1 MLEEPNSSNINEIQ
15 SNNEEIIYNEQN
27 EENINTKE
35 KVDLNNE
42 NSEENTKNIETDIQ
56 ISKHKKCV
64 PLDVYQKVFNDKQ
77 KLIEQLEEIN
87 NKLKNETNEEKIN
100 IISSLQ
106 SKLKIVENSN
116 KTLENILIKQEKA
129 IINLKSKLTKYEK
142 LLNKK
147 SEEILMKDNI
157 INDLKEK
164 IEELIE
170 KNKNLKNIFKLNE
183 KNEILRLNEIIN
195 NLKNELELNKKKFEF
210 NNKKFENLQVKYLKL
225 FRQNKKNEN
234 EFLLK
239 LTKEQLINKTKNN
252 YDYPQMK
259 TMENIN
265 SQTININT
273 ELNINLPKINDN
285 SLSVSVKGKN
295 NYSKNNKIINM
306 KKAYNITN
314 NNE

>member
-1 MLEEPNSSNINEIQ
+1 M
-15 SNNEEIIYNEQN
+15 
-27 EENINTKE
+27 
-35 KVDLNNE
+35 DLNNE
-42 NSEENTKNIETDIQ
+42 NLEENTKNLETDIQ
-56 ISKHKKCV
+56 ITKHKKCV

-77 KLIEQLEEIN
+77 KLIEQLEEFN
-87 NKLKNETNEEKIN
+87 NKLKNEANEEKIN

-106 SKLKIVENSN
+106 SKLKIVENSK

-129 IINLKSKLTKYEK
+129 MINLKSKLTKYEK
-142 LLNKK
+142 ILNKK
-147 SEEILMKDNI
+147 NEEILIKDNI

-225 FRQNKKNEN
+225 FQQNKKNEN

-259 TMENIN
+259 TMENVN

-285 SLSVSVKGKN
+285 SLSVTVKEKN
-295 NYSKNNKIINM
+295 NSKKNKIINM
-306 KKAYNITN
+306 KKSYNVIS

>member
-1 MLEEPNSSNINEIQ
+1 M
-15 SNNEEIIYNEQN
+15 
-27 EENINTKE
+27 
-35 KVDLNNE
+35 
-42 NSEENTKNIETDIQ
+42 
-56 ISKHKKCV
+56 
-64 PLDVYQKVFNDKQ
+64 
-77 KLIEQLEEIN
+77 IEQLEEIN

-225 FRQNKKNEN
+225 FQQNKKNEN

-285 SLSVSVKGKN
+285 KYEKSL
-295 NYSKNNKIINM
+295 
-306 KKAYNITN
+306 
-314 NNE
+314 

>member
-1 MLEEPNSSNINEIQ
+1 M
-15 SNNEEIIYNEQN
+15 
-27 EENINTKE
+27 
-35 KVDLNNE
+35 DLNNE
-42 NSEENTKNIETDIQ
+42 NFEEKTKNIENDIQ
-56 ISKHKKCV
+56 ITKHKKCV

-77 KLIEQLEEIN
+77 KLIEQLEEFN
-87 NKLKNETNEEKIN
+87 NKLKNEANEEKIN

-129 IINLKSKLTKYEK
+129 MINLKSKLTKYEK

-170 KNKNLKNIFKLNE
+170 KNKNLKNNIILNE
-183 KNEILRLNEIIN
+183 KNEMLRLNEIIN

-285 SLSVSVKGKN
+285 SLSVSDKGKN

>member
-1 MLEEPNSSNINEIQ
+1 M
-15 SNNEEIIYNEQN
+15 
-27 EENINTKE
+27 
-35 KVDLNNE
+35 DLNNE
-42 NSEENTKNIETDIQ
+42 NLEENTKNIETDIQ

-77 KLIEQLEEIN
+77 KLIEQLEEFN
-87 NKLKNETNEEKIN
+87 NKLKNEANEEKIN

-170 KNKNLKNIFKLNE
+170 KNKNLKNNIILNE

-259 TMENIN
+259 TMENVN

-285 SLSVSVKGKN
+285 SLSVTVKEKN
-295 NYSKNNKIINM
+295 NSKKNKIINM
-306 KKAYNITN
+306 KKSYNVIS

>member
-1 MLEEPNSSNINEIQ
+1 M
-15 SNNEEIIYNEQN
+15 
-27 EENINTKE
+27 EN
-35 KVDLNNE
+35 L
-42 NSEENTKNIETDIQ
+42 
-56 ISKHKKCV
+56 
-64 PLDVYQKVFNDKQ
+64 
-77 KLIEQLEEIN
+77 
-87 NKLKNETNEEKIN
+87 
-100 IISSLQ
+100 
-106 SKLKIVENSN
+106 N

-147 SEEILMKDNI
+147 SEEILMKDN
-157 INDLKEK
+157 
-164 IEELIE
+164 
-170 KNKNLKNIFKLNE
+170 
-183 KNEILRLNEIIN
+183 
-195 NLKNELELNKKKFEF
+195 LKNELELNKKKFEF

-225 FRQNKKNEN
+225 FQQNKKNEN

-285 SLSVSVKGKN
+285 SLSVSVN
-295 NYSKNNKIINM
+295 SYRSQYLIPCNYCTPS
-306 KKAYNITN
+306 
-314 NNE
+314 

>member
-1 MLEEPNSSNINEIQ
+1 M
-15 SNNEEIIYNEQN
+15 
-27 EENINTKE
+27 
-35 KVDLNNE
+35 DLNNE
-42 NSEENTKNIETDIQ
+42 NFEEKTKNIENDIQ

-77 KLIEQLEEIN
+77 KLIEQLEEFN
-87 NKLKNETNEEKIN
+87 NKLKNEANEEKIN

-129 IINLKSKLTKYEK
+129 MINLKSKLTKYEK

-225 FRQNKKNEN
+225 FQQNKKNEN

-259 TMENIN
+259 TMENVN

-285 SLSVSVKGKN
+285 SLSVTVKEKN
-295 NYSKNNKIINM
+295 NSKKNKIINM
-306 KKAYNITN
+306 KKSYNVIS

>member
-1 MLEEPNSSNINEIQ
+1 M
-15 SNNEEIIYNEQN
+15 
-27 EENINTKE
+27 
-35 KVDLNNE
+35 DLNNE
-42 NSEENTKNIETDIQ
+42 NLEENTKNIETDIQ

-77 KLIEQLEEIN
+77 KLIEQLEEFN
-87 NKLKNETNEEKIN
+87 NKLKNEANEEKIN

-129 IINLKSKLTKYEK
+129 MINLKSKLTKYEK
-142 LLNKK
+142 ILNKK
-147 SEEILMKDNI
+147 NEEILIKDNI

-170 KNKNLKNIFKLNE
+170 KNKNLKNNIILNE
-183 KNEILRLNEIIN
+183 KNEMLRLNEIII

>member
-27 EENINTKE
+27 EENINIKE

-42 NSEENTKNIETDIQ
+42 NLEENTKNIETDIQ

-225 FRQNKKNEN
+225 FQQNKKNEN

-259 TMENIN
+259 TMENVN

-285 SLSVSVKGKN
+285 SLSVTVKEKN
-295 NYSKNNKIINM
+295 NSKKNKIINM
-306 KKAYNITN
+306 KKSYNVIS

>member
-1 MLEEPNSSNINEIQ
+1 M
-15 SNNEEIIYNEQN
+15 
-27 EENINTKE
+27 
-35 KVDLNNE
+35 DLNNE
-42 NSEENTKNIETDIQ
+42 NFEEKTKNIENDIQ

-77 KLIEQLEEIN
+77 KLIEQLEEFN
-87 NKLKNETNEEKIN
+87 NKLKNEANEEKIN

-129 IINLKSKLTKYEK
+129 MINLKSKLTKYEK
-142 LLNKK
+142 ILNKK
-147 SEEILMKDNI
+147 NEEILIKDNI

-225 FRQNKKNEN
+225 FQQNKKNEN

-285 SLSVSVKGKN
+285 SLSVSDKGKN

>member
-1 MLEEPNSSNINEIQ
+1 M
-15 SNNEEIIYNEQN
+15 
-27 EENINTKE
+27 
-35 KVDLNNE
+35 
-42 NSEENTKNIETDIQ
+42 
-56 ISKHKKCV
+56 
-64 PLDVYQKVFNDKQ
+64 
-77 KLIEQLEEIN
+77 IEQLEEIN

-225 FRQNKKNEN
+225 FQQNKKNEN

>member
-1 MLEEPNSSNINEIQ
+1 M
-15 SNNEEIIYNEQN
+15 
-27 EENINTKE
+27 
-35 KVDLNNE
+35 DLNNE
-42 NSEENTKNIETDIQ
+42 NFEEKTKNIENDIQ

-77 KLIEQLEEIN
+77 KLIEQLEEFN
-87 NKLKNETNEEKIN
+87 NKLKNEAKEEKIN

-129 IINLKSKLTKYEK
+129 MINLKSKLTKYEK

-183 KNEILRLNEIIN
+183 KNEMLRLNEIII

-225 FRQNKKNEN
+225 FQQNKKNEN

-252 YDYPQMK
+252 YDYTQMK
-259 TMENIN
+259 TMENVN

-285 SLSVSVKGKN
+285 SLSVTVKEKN
-295 NYSKNNKIINM
+295 NSKKNKIINM
-306 KKAYNITN
+306 KKSYNVIS

>member
-1 MLEEPNSSNINEIQ
+1 M
-15 SNNEEIIYNEQN
+15 
-27 EENINTKE
+27 
-35 KVDLNNE
+35 
-42 NSEENTKNIETDIQ
+42 
-56 ISKHKKCV
+56 
-64 PLDVYQKVFNDKQ
+64 
-77 KLIEQLEEIN
+77 IEQLEEIN

-106 SKLKIVENSN
+106 SKLKIVENLN

-225 FRQNKKNEN
+225 FQQNKKNEN

-259 TMENIN
+259 TMENVN

-285 SLSVSVKGKN
+285 SLSVTVKEKN
-295 NYSKNNKIINM
+295 NSKKNKIINM
-306 KKAYNITN
+306 KKSYNVIS

>member
-1 MLEEPNSSNINEIQ
+1 M
-15 SNNEEIIYNEQN
+15 
-27 EENINTKE
+27 
-35 KVDLNNE
+35 
-42 NSEENTKNIETDIQ
+42 
-56 ISKHKKCV
+56 
-64 PLDVYQKVFNDKQ
+64 
-77 KLIEQLEEIN
+77 IEQLEEIN

-106 SKLKIVENSN
+106 SKLKIVENLN

-285 SLSVSVKGKN
+285 SLSVTVKEKN
-295 NYSKNNKIINM
+295 NSKKNKIINM
-306 KKAYNITN
+306 KKSYNVIS

>member
-1 MLEEPNSSNINEIQ
+1 M
-15 SNNEEIIYNEQN
+15 
-27 EENINTKE
+27 
-35 KVDLNNE
+35 
-42 NSEENTKNIETDIQ
+42 
-56 ISKHKKCV
+56 
-64 PLDVYQKVFNDKQ
+64 
-77 KLIEQLEEIN
+77 IEQLEEIN

-273 ELNINLPKINDN
+273 ELNITLFFFIN
-285 SLSVSVKGKN
+285 V
-295 NYSKNNKIINM
+295 YYII
-306 KKAYNITN
+306 
-314 NNE
+314 

>member
-259 TMENIN
+259 TMENVN

-285 SLSVSVKGKN
+285 SLSVTVKEKN
-295 NYSKNNKIINM
+295 NSKKNKIINM
-306 KKAYNITN
+306 KKSYNVIS

>member
-1 MLEEPNSSNINEIQ
+1 M
-15 SNNEEIIYNEQN
+15 
-27 EENINTKE
+27 
-35 KVDLNNE
+35 DLNNE
-42 NSEENTKNIETDIQ
+42 NLEENTKNLETDIQ

-142 LLNKK
+142 ILNKK
-147 SEEILMKDNI
+147 NEEILIKDNI

-259 TMENIN
+259 TMENVN

-285 SLSVSVKGKN
+285 SLSVTVKEKN
-295 NYSKNNKIINM
+295 NSKKNKIINM
-306 KKAYNITN
+306 KKSYNVIS

>member
-1 MLEEPNSSNINEIQ
+1 M
-15 SNNEEIIYNEQN
+15 
-27 EENINTKE
+27 
-35 KVDLNNE
+35 DLNNE
-42 NSEENTKNIETDIQ
+42 NLEENTKNLETDIQ
-56 ISKHKKCV
+56 ITKHKKCV

-77 KLIEQLEEIN
+77 KLIEQLEEFN
-87 NKLKNETNEEKIN
+87 NKLKNEANEEKIN

-170 KNKNLKNIFKLNE
+170 KNKNLKNNIILNE
-183 KNEILRLNEIIN
+183 KNEMLRLNEIII

-225 FRQNKKNEN
+225 FQQNKKNEN

-285 SLSVSVKGKN
+285 SLSVTVKEKN
-295 NYSKNNKIINM
+295 NSKKNKIINM
-306 KKAYNITN
+306 KKSYNVIS

>member
-1 MLEEPNSSNINEIQ
+1 M
-15 SNNEEIIYNEQN
+15 
-27 EENINTKE
+27 
-35 KVDLNNE
+35 
-42 NSEENTKNIETDIQ
+42 
-56 ISKHKKCV
+56 
-64 PLDVYQKVFNDKQ
+64 
-77 KLIEQLEEIN
+77 IEQLEEIN

-225 FRQNKKNEN
+225 FQQNKKNEN

-259 TMENIN
+259 TMENVN

-273 ELNINLPKINDN
+273 ELNITLFFFIN
-285 SLSVSVKGKN
+285 V
-295 NYSKNNKIINM
+295 YYII
-306 KKAYNITN
+306 
-314 NNE
+314 

>member
-106 SKLKIVENSN
+106 SKLKIVENLN

-225 FRQNKKNEN
+225 FQQNKKNEN

-259 TMENIN
+259 TMENVN

-285 SLSVSVKGKN
+285 SLSVTVKEKN
-295 NYSKNNKIINM
+295 NSKKNKIINM
-306 KKAYNITN
+306 KKSYNVIS

>member
-1 MLEEPNSSNINEIQ
+1 M
-15 SNNEEIIYNEQN
+15 
-27 EENINTKE
+27 
-35 KVDLNNE
+35 
-42 NSEENTKNIETDIQ
+42 
-56 ISKHKKCV
+56 
-64 PLDVYQKVFNDKQ
+64 
-77 KLIEQLEEIN
+77 IEQLEEFN
-87 NKLKNETNEEKIN
+87 NKLKNEANEEKIN

-129 IINLKSKLTKYEK
+129 TINLKSKLTKYEK
-142 LLNKK
+142 ILNKK
-147 SEEILMKDNI
+147 NEEILIKDNI

-225 FRQNKKNEN
+225 FQQNKKNEN

-259 TMENIN
+259 TMENVN

-285 SLSVSVKGKN
+285 SLSVTVKEKN
-295 NYSKNNKIINM
+295 NSKKNKIINM
-306 KKAYNITN
+306 KKSYNVIS

>member
-225 FRQNKKNEN
+225 FQQNKKNEN

-259 TMENIN
+259 TMENVN

-285 SLSVSVKGKN
+285 SLSVTVKEKN
-295 NYSKNNKIINM
+295 NSKKNKIINM
-306 KKAYNITN
+306 KKSYNVIS

>member
-1 MLEEPNSSNINEIQ
+1 M
-15 SNNEEIIYNEQN
+15 
-27 EENINTKE
+27 
-35 KVDLNNE
+35 DLNNE
-42 NSEENTKNIETDIQ
+42 NLEENTKNLETDIQ
-56 ISKHKKCV
+56 ITKHKKCV

-77 KLIEQLEEIN
+77 KLIEQLEEFN
-87 NKLKNETNEEKIN
+87 NKLKNEANEEKIN

-129 IINLKSKLTKYEK
+129 MINLKSKLTKYEK
-142 LLNKK
+142 ILNKK
-147 SEEILMKDNI
+147 NEEILIKDNI

-170 KNKNLKNIFKLNE
+170 KNKNLKNNIILNE
-183 KNEILRLNEIIN
+183 KNEMLRLNEIII

-285 SLSVSVKGKN
+285 SLSVSDKGKN

>member
-1 MLEEPNSSNINEIQ
+1 M
-15 SNNEEIIYNEQN
+15 
-27 EENINTKE
+27 
-35 KVDLNNE
+35 
-42 NSEENTKNIETDIQ
+42 
-56 ISKHKKCV
+56 
-64 PLDVYQKVFNDKQ
+64 
-77 KLIEQLEEIN
+77 IEQLEEIN

-225 FRQNKKNEN
+225 FQQNKKNEN

-259 TMENIN
+259 TMENVN

-285 SLSVSVKGKN
+285 SLSVTVKEKN
-295 NYSKNNKIINM
+295 NSKKNKIINM
-306 KKAYNITN
+306 KKSYNVIS

>member
-27 EENINTKE
+27 EENINIKE

-129 IINLKSKLTKYEK
+129 MINLKSKLTKYEK

-225 FRQNKKNEN
+225 FQQNKKNEN

-285 SLSVSVKGKN
+285 SLSVTVKEKN
-295 NYSKNNKIINM
+295 NSKKNKIINM
-306 KKAYNITN
+306 KKSYNVIS